1 MTEKMTG
8 DEMYEN
14 RKSEVEAGLG
24 LGEQDEKLTRKVL
37 LKMDSQCVHHLIILP
52 VDMRKFSWT
61 DSI

>member
-14 RKSEVEAGLG
+14 RKGEVEAGSG

-37 LKMDSQCVHHLIILP
+37 LKMDSRFVHQLIIFP
-52 VDMRKFSWT
+52 VCETLLD
-61 DSI
+61 